1 MIRYPNYRRATN
13 AAYELLI
20 HYASFSLATNVFAIA
35 ENFLGNCKLLTYGQ
49 ASFLYGYTVGNLL
62 EVSEFGFSIVNGD
75 KRIILYNEAMP
86 LGSIRFTIAQEI
98 GHFILKHRDEH
109 DSAVEKEANCFAR
122 NLLCPLP
129 VACNLCANSVQSYV
143 SLFNVTPKMATV
155 AFERQEDD
163 RDNISLQNWGLFSEM
178 LEACMECFVDTDE
191 YNSYLDSSI
200 LVS

>member
-86 LGSIRFTIAQEI
+86 LGSIRFTIAHEI
-98 GHFILKHRDEH
+98 GQFH
-109 DSAVEKEANCFAR
+109 SEAPRRTRFGR
-122 NLLCPLP
+122 RKRSELLCAESPLSP
-129 VACNLCANSVQSYV
+129 PCR
-143 SLFNVTPKMATV
+143 M
-155 AFERQEDD
+155 
-163 RDNISLQNWGLFSEM
+163 
-178 LEACMECFVDTDE
+178 
-191 YNSYLDSSI
+191 
-200 LVS
+200 